1 MTTRVFMR
9 TDENNV
15 DHLLE
20 MEVSHYDGF
29 YKFVVIQMEDKH
41 DGFISFQPFQDG
53 NFNTKIAEGRK
64 SQKKLDKYNT
74 YIQNNKDTLFDMYNK
89 KEYRG
94 MALLVQK
101 AV

>member
-1 MTTRVFMR
+1 MTTRVLMR

-20 MEVSHYDGF
+20 MEVYHHYGYYNF
-29 YKFVVIQMEDKH
+29 SVRQIEDKH
-41 DGFISFQPFQDG
+41 DGFISCILFKDG
-53 NFNTKIAEGRK
+53 NFVTKIAEGRK
-64 SQKKLDKYNT
+64 SQKKLDKYNN
-74 YIQNNKDTLFDMYNK
+74 YIQDIKNTLFDMYNK